1 MTIKKRIEN
10 KKLRYDINREAEK
23 TSALSPSKIDKYE
36 YLTGEETLRSYQ
48 SKVIVLAKFTYFLA
62 NICWSPRRLEAR
74 LQHKNFW
81 SCECFFRTSSKTS
94 WRRLEDVF
102 QKSWRPTKCLLG
114 RNLYL
119 FLRDLNL
126 YLTNLY
132 QTNLYLKSLRRIQDK
147 SKMN

>member
-36 YLTGEETLRSYQ
+36 YLTVEETLRSYQ

-81 SCECFFRTSSKTS
+81 SCECFFRTSFKTS
-94 WRRLEDVF
+94 WRRLPEVLETNKMF
-102 QKSWRPTKCLLG
+102 TWKESISVSKISKSVS
-114 RNLYL
+114 
-119 FLRDLNL
+119 D
-126 YLTNLY
+126 
-132 QTNLYLKSLRRIQDK
+132 KSLSNKPISEK
-147 SKMN
+147 SKANPRQI